1 MVPTPI
7 DGTSKFPSLV
17 ESTPS
22 LLVGETSCAKLCSE
36 DFWDWVANRIGDVTK
51 AVVEGRA
58 CDAIAVIRMEFF
70 IVYDA
75 FSPRCVKRCVCMFGT
90 HTSRSGVMA
99 DDEVGMTHLGCL
111 DVIS

>member
-17 ESTPS
+17 ESTPF
-22 LLVGETSCAKLCSE
+22 LFVGETSCAELCSE

-70 IVYDA
+70 IVYEIL
-75 FSPRCVKRCVCMFGT
+75 SPQGVSNVMCACLART
-90 HTSRSGVMA
+90 HHEAV
-99 DDEVGMTHLGCL
+99 
-111 DVIS
+111 